1 VFVIVYFS
9 DDRGRKYYAVLVY
22 AIAALSDFLDGY
34 LARRFEAS
42 SNLGKLLDPLG
53 DKLMTF
59 AVMVCIT
66 IDRPILLWAAL
77 AFFVKEVL
85 LGVGGLVL
93 HKKAHAELFPSNIVG
108 KASTV
113 VFFVVFVV
121 LMLFQNIPP
130 LAATIMVSVAIGLTF
145 IAFVSYLRLYIS
157 LMRNRD
163 KDSEKEIVD
172 EN

>member
-1 VFVIVYFS
+1 VPVFVVVYFS
-9 DDRGRKYYAVLVY
+9 DDTDRKYYAVLVY
-22 AIAALSDFLDGY
+22 AIAAFSDFLDGFF
-34 LARRFEAS
+34 ARRFEAS

-85 LGVGGLVL
+85 LGIGGLLL
-93 HKKAHAELFPSNIVG
+93 HKKAHAELIKSNILG
-108 KASTV
+108 KATTV

-121 LMLFQNIPP
+121 LMLFQRIPDS
-130 LAATIMVSVAIGLTF
+130 AATVMVSIAIGLTF
-145 IAFVSYLRLYIS
+145 LALISYVKIYIS

-163 KDSEKEIVD
+163 KIGD
-172 EN
+172 EAEER